1 MKPEVRVRCRAP
13 RESCSMPGMMPGE
26 PPTHMG
32 ALFPP
37 IHDLR
42 RNSFKM
48 FLEMCIKC
56 NKAFEL

>member
-1 MKPEVRVRCRAP
+1 MQGPWGELLHALNDA
-13 RESCSMPGMMPGE
+13 GE

-48 FLEMCIKC
+48 FLEMHIKC
-56 NKAFEL
+56 NKAFEM